1 MKLTIKKTFI
11 SFNKMFN
18 VKNYSDP
25 HLFNTLKNLKLKG
38 VQMEYYELHPENP
51 QLRFINKAVKV
62 LSEGGVI
69 IYPTDTV
76 YGIGCDIFNKDALE
90 RIFNIKNDSGTK
102 LFSFVCSD
110 LKDIAKYAKVSDY
123 AYRTM
128 KHLLPGPYTFI
139 LPAAKQVPKKLW
151 SKRKTVGI
159 RDPKHEVVLM
169 LVAELGNPIISTSTT
184 NRKGTLIIDPVEI
197 KSIFENQVDLMLS
210 QGGLSGKPSS
220 IVDLSGEAPEIIR
233 EGAGDISFF
242 YK

>member
-25 HLFNTLKNLKLKG
+25 HLFNTLKNPKLKG

-102 LFSFVCSD
+102 LLSFICSD
-110 LKDIAKYAKVSDY
+110 LKDIARYAKVSDY

-139 LPAAKQVPKKLW
+139 LPAAKEVPKKLW
-151 SKRKTVGI
+151 SNRKTVGI
-159 RDPKHEVVLM
+159 RVPNHPVCLGIVK
-169 LVAELGNPIISTSTT
+169 ELGHPIISTSTT
-184 NRKGTLIIDPVEI
+184 NRKGEVLYNPLDI
-197 KSIFENQVDLMLS
+197 KHIFNSNVDLMLA
-210 QGGLSGKPSS
+210 SGNLMGSPSS
-220 IVDLSGEAPEIIR
+220 VIDLSDDEPEVIR
-233 EGAGDISFF
+233 EGAGDVSLFV
-242 YK
+242 Y

>member
-1 MKLTIKKTFI
+1 
-11 SFNKMFN
+11 
-18 VKNYSDP
+18 
-25 HLFNTLKNLKLKG
+25 
-38 VQMEYYELHPENP
+38 MEYYELHPDTP
-51 QLRFINKAVKV
+51 QLRYINKAVKV
-62 LSEGGVI
+62 LKEGGII

-76 YGIGCDIFNKDALE
+76 YGIGCDIFNKEALE
-90 RIFNIKNDSGTK
+90 RIFTIKNDGTTK

-159 RDPKHEVVLM
+159 RVPNHIVTLR

-184 NRKGTLIIDPVEI
+184 NRKGQLIIDPVEI
-197 KSIFENQVDLMLS
+197 KSIFDSQVELMLS

-220 IVDLSGEAPEIIR
+220 IVDLSSESPEVVR
-233 EGAGDISFF
+233 EGAGDVSLF